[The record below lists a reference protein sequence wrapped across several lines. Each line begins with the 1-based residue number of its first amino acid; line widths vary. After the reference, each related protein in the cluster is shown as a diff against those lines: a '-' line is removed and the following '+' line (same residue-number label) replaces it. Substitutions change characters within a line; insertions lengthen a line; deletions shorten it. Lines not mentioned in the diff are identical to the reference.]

1 MMNHQITTVEQAR
14 TYITSVVDALPKQYK
29 DLAYAAMKLLGYWTV
44 PSASGT
50 NGNHHTMDGGHAIH
64 TAQVLQIA
72 LDMLRSIPHSKV
84 PETIVAVVWHD
95 AMKVEDYES
104 LVLQEGDSLVRTYPQ
119 HEEGKRKTTRAYK
132 LMRHLV
138 NSAMEFRA
146 VSRENPTYTVDLMLI
161 EHIILSHHG
170 RKEWGSPVEPQTVE
184 AWAVHAADMMSSQF
198 CVLPVE
204 NNGAFPA

>member
-14 TYITSVVDALPKQYK
+14 IYIHQMIGSLPPRYQE
-29 DLAYAAMKLLGYWTV
+29 LAYAAINLPGYWTV

-50 NGNHHTMDGGHAIH
+50 NGHHHTMDGGNAMH
-64 TAQVLQIA
+64 TAQVLRTA
-72 LDMLRSIPHSKV
+72 LDMLSSIPHANLRAV
-84 PETIVAVVWHD
+84 VVAVLWHD

-104 LVLQEGDSLVRTYPQ
+104 LILQEGDSSVRTYPQ

-132 LMRHLV
+132 LMRHLA

-146 VSRENPTYTVDLMLI
+146 VSRHFDTNAVDLMLI